1 MEKLI
6 ITAAIC
12 GAEVT
17 KEQNPAV
24 PYTVKEMVREA
35 KSAYDAGA
43 AVIHVHV
50 REDDGTPTQ
59 SKKRFKEVLD
69 AIYKEIPDVLVI
81 PSTGGAVGMSAEERL
96 QPTELFPEMAT
107 LDCGTCNF
115 GNDVFENT
123 IPMMREFGKR
133 MLENNIKPEYEC
145 FEMGHLD
152 TILRLAQKGQVPG
165 APMQFN
171 FVLGV
176 FGCTPAT
183 GENLAWLVRN
193 IPEGSTWTA
202 TGIGRYQFPLA
213 MAAIPMGGNVR
224 VGFED
229 NLYLSK
235 GVLAKSNGELVEKVV
250 RLSREL
256 GREIASPA
264 EARRILSL
272 PEKHII

>member
-17 KEQNPAV
+17 KAHNPAV
-24 PYTVKEMVREA
+24 PYTVEEMVREA

-50 REDDGTPTQ
+50 RTDDGTPTQ
-59 SKKRFKEVLD
+59 DRERFREVMD
-69 AIYKEIPDVLVI
+69 AIKAQVPDAILI
-81 PSTGGAVGMSAEERL
+81 PSTGGATGMTPEERL
-96 QPTELFPEMAT
+96 QPTELMPEMAT

-115 GNDVFENT
+115 GDDIFVNDMPT
-123 IPMMREFGKR
+123 MRAFGKR

-145 FEMGHLD
+145 FEIGHLD
-152 TILRLAQKGQVPG
+152 TILTMAKKGLVPG

-176 FGCTPAT
+176 PGCAPAT
-183 GENLAWLVRN
+183 VENLAFLVN
-193 IPEGSTWTA
+193 KIPAGSTWTV
-202 TGIGRYQFPLA
+202 TGVGRGAWP
-213 MAAIPMGGNVR
+213 MAAAGIIMGGNVR

-229 NLYLSK
+229 NIYLERGRK
-235 GVLAKSNGELVEKVV
+235 AASNGELVEKVAA
-250 RLSREL
+250 LAKLL
-256 GREIASPA
+256 GREIATPD
-264 EARRILSL
+264 EARDILKIPHLS
-272 PEKHII
+272 